1 MKILINNEEVVCDK
15 NITINEEMLSTSSAI
30 LNGCFPKSWLDT
42 RNFTDFYIPK
52 DYSKCLIYETE
63 EIIDPTLLSQ
73 RELTRQ
79 KLIFAGVVKNTGNI
93 ELNPRKSHFANL
105 QILDFKTFLS
115 EGETLDFVISNKT
128 VEEAIDMIIESISS
142 YGFIKGNVNI
152 EEKNQIIGAYN
163 TQNQTA
169 YDVFQYLSE
178 ITQSRWFTRMIDENT
193 TAIDFYDIDKLPKK
207 EDFIY
212 NEDTF
217 NKYQVKDLNYSR
229 SSNDYRN
236 KQVMISNETYSNINT
251 TERRYSTGYSSLY
264 TMTSNIA
271 VLEGA
276 IVDGDIKTIASSEQ
290 KNLGFTADFYYKKGT
305 NQIESDTILTAN
317 KEIEFTYKAL
327 VPGRQIVLN
336 DSEINRINSQI
347 NRKGIIARY
356 ENRNDVLS
364 SSELTKVG
372 ESYIKYKSKP
382 EIILK
387 LQTENENLYE
397 IGDKISFKN
406 MPLED
411 LNDDYMVK
419 KKTIQSIIVNNY
431 EHIFFTFEL
440 TNSFNYEDAVNFF
453 DNQRRKATGNIGA
466 GDFINRNTD
475 LIDSC
480 TIYFH
485 EPTIT
490 ETQIPA
496 STGLQWKINHIL

>member
-52 DYSKCLIYETE
+52 DYSKCLIYNN
-63 EIIDPTLLSQ
+63 D
-73 RELTRQ
+73 
-79 KLIFAGVVKNTGNI
+79 KLIFCGIVKNTGNI

-115 EGETLDFVISNKT
+115 EGETLDFVITDKT
-128 VEEAIDMIIESISS
+128 VEEAIDRVIESISS
-142 YGFIKGNVNI
+142 YGFIKGNINL
-152 EEKNQIIGAYN
+152 KNANQIIGAYN
-163 TQNQTA
+163 TQNQSA

-193 TAIDFYDIDKLPKK
+193 VAIDFYDLDKLPKK

-212 NEDTF
+212 EEDTF
-217 NKYQVKDLNYSR
+217 NKYKVKDLNYSR

-236 KQVMISNETYSNINT
+236 KQVMISNETYSNVDT
-251 TERRYSTGYSSLY
+251 TERRYSTGYSTLY
-264 TMTSNIA
+264 NMSSNIA
-271 VLEGA
+271 ILEGVTVNGA
-276 IVDGDIKTIASSEQ
+276 IKSIASSEQ
-290 KNLGFTADFYYKKGT
+290 KDLGFTADFYYKKGT

-317 KEIEFTYKAL
+317 QEIEFTYKAL
-327 VPGRQIVLN
+327 VPGRQIILN

-364 SSELTKVG
+364 SSELTQVG
-372 ESYIKYKSKP
+372 ESYIQYKSKP
-382 EIILK
+382 DITLK
-387 LQTENENLYE
+387 LTTEDTNLYN
-397 IGDKISFKN
+397 IGDRVTFKN
-406 MPLED
+406 MPLDD
-411 LNDDYMVK
+411 LNNEYMLK
-419 KKTIQSIIVNNY
+419 KKTIQSIYVNNY
-431 EHIFFTFEL
+431 EKTFYTYEFSS
-440 TNSFNYEDAVNFF
+440 NFNYEDAVNFF
-453 DNQRRKATGNIGA
+453 DNQRRKASGNISA
-466 GDFINRNTD
+466 GDFINRNAD

-485 EPTIT
+485 DPSIA